1 MTEKQRADYLN
12 LILLC
17 VQHHDETNNVRIYT
31 VDVLKEMKQNHENN
45 FLNEKIRS
53 NPSMLVNTINAIA
66 NINMD
71 DLQES
76 ENLNVIDPQNKIK
89 YNSIKI
95 NASLIQ
101 EYKVYHKKINSLYDE
116 LELQGSIKKEK
127 LLNNINQIYI
137 RVKGRYVLDSDD
149 KIEII
154 RRNADNIFDDVFDEL
169 YTKMEGSN
177 FYDEDIIL
185 GIRLIM
191 VDAFLRCKILEEP
204 LKNDNK

>member
-1 MTEKQRADYLN
+1 MGESARNYSLITIKKLFALSGNQCAFPGCIRTIVNINNAKDSNICHIEAANESGERFNPLMTEKQRADYLN

-101 EYKVYHKKINSLYDE
+101 EYKVYHKKINSL
-116 LELQGSIKKEK
+116 
-127 LLNNINQIYI
+127 
-137 RVKGRYVLDSDD
+137 
-149 KIEII
+149 
-154 RRNADNIFDDVFDEL
+154 
-169 YTKMEGSN
+169 
-177 FYDEDIIL
+177 
-185 GIRLIM
+185 
-191 VDAFLRCKILEEP
+191 
-204 LKNDNK
+204 